1 MVKYKSKEKL
11 TFMEKDNSHSLHQLK
26 PGQSAQVKEIHT
38 DAKMTEKL
46 AAMGIVRGQF
56 ITRKPGSSPVVV
68 SVSGTEVA
76 IGRETA
82 KKILVAAK
90 KNTFLLAGNPNVGKS
105 LIFSRLTGIGIISSN
120 FPGTTVGLNYGQT
133 QFDGEAYDIID
144 IPGLYRLEEEW
155 VIEGRK
161 HNLFKELEYDFI
173 VCVADASHLERN
185 LYFLLEV
192 MQLKKPVILLL
203 NKFDEAQRKG
213 IQIDVKQLEKLLGI
227 PVIPAVATTGEGL
240 KELAYQASRVAAHK
254 MPESPLSVP
263 PTPEGKWHAIGH
275 IIHKVQT
282 VKHKHASFWEKLQ
295 GWATTPASGL
305 PIALLVL
312 VASFFLVRFVGENL
326 IALLDPL
333 YENYYVPFLEH
344 LLAPIKDNA
353 LGMILLGDG
362 GANYFGVLTD
372 GLHIALI
379 EVMSYV
385 LAFYA
390 LLGFLGDLGY
400 LPRLAVLLDSL
411 LHKIGLHGY
420 GSLPIMLG
428 FGCKV
433 PAVMGI
439 RVLETRRERI
449 IALALILVLAP
460 CISQTAM
467 IISILSP
474 YGLTYMLIVFFAL
487 FVNGILA
494 GTVLNKLM
502 KGETPELFMEIPSW
516 QIPQIR
522 PMLRKLWIRMKE
534 YLGDALPLI
543 LFGVLFVDLMQ
554 LSGITDWIA
563 KLARYPVE
571 YVLGLPAE
579 TTPLLIL
586 GFLRKDVSIALLE
599 PFNLAPQALVVACV
613 FMAMYLPCVA
623 TFFVMLRESGWKDTL
638 KVIALTLTLS
648 FVTAFVL
655 RMILM

>member
-11 TFMEKDNSHSLHQLK
+11 TFMEKDNSRSLHQLK

-227 PVIPAVATTGEGL
+227 SVIPAVATTGEGL

-467 IISILSP
+467 IVSILSP
-474 YGLTYMLIVFFAL
+474 YGLKYMLIVFFAL
-487 FVNGILA
+487 FINGILA

-638 KVIALTLTLS
+638 KVITLTLTLS
-648 FVTAFVL
+648 FITAFVL
-655 RMILM
+655 RMLLM